1 MSEPSYLDKMK
12 DNLHKKINKVNKKL
26 KFSNSD
32 HQDKLKQ
39 QNLMKCE
46 QDLKRKQKKA
56 KLSKITNDSSKK
68 DIGLFFLKTLGAK
81 LLYYFSLLLVAVNIL
96 FLVKG
101 QRSIIDDLLNK
112 IFPTNCR
119 EPPFGTPETSP
130 CSSGLSEKVVEA
142 IISKLGSGK
151 PGKGNHS
158 KTEPHNKSRH
168 RGGGP
173 TEPKASFPYSL
184 YQKPTYDISI
194 WHDWLNWFISPY
206 ALKSIS
212 VNSIFKDVFES
223 ETLRSDEMP
232 DIAVIFLG
240 ICMIHILPIFIFYI
254 LFSLGFNRF
263 KKTLA
268 IKDYSTII
276 PILFSSL
283 FVFVTDLF
291 VSVFDIIYIYFQIFI
306 QPIYYSW
313 RNILLLLINQR
324 SLILFITATALTQSF
339 WASPFDSTFQ
349 DVATIIYTIF
359 VITLVYFTYNSKK
372 KA

>member
-46 QDLKRKQKKA
+46 QDLKRKRKKA
-56 KLSKITNDSSKK
+56 KLSEITNDSSKK
-68 DIGLFFLKTLGAK
+68 DIGLFFLRTLGGK
-81 LLYYFSLLLVAVNIL
+81 LLHYFALLLVAINIL

-101 QRSIIDDLLNK
+101 QPIILDDLLKK
-112 IFPTNCR
+112 IYPTNCSA
-119 EPPFGTPETSP
+119 PPFGTPETSP

-142 IISKLGSGK
+142 LISKLGSSK
-151 PGKGNHS
+151 RGNS
-158 KTEPHNKSRH
+158 KQSNKARH
-168 RGGGP
+168 RGGDP
-173 TEPKASFPYSL
+173 TSQKASLPYSL

-240 ICMIHILPIFIFYI
+240 LCMI
-254 LFSLGFNRF
+254 
-263 KKTLA
+263 
-268 IKDYSTII
+268 
-276 PILFSSL
+276 
-283 FVFVTDLF
+283 
-291 VSVFDIIYIYFQIFI
+291 QIG
-306 QPIYYSW
+306 
-313 RNILLLLINQR
+313 R
-324 SLILFITATALTQSF
+324 
-339 WASPFDSTFQ
+339 ASCRER
-349 DVATIIYTIF
+349 V
-359 VITLVYFTYNSKK
+359 
-372 KA
+372 